1 MSSDNIPIK
10 ESLIT
15 TPINP
20 YGSSKLFSE
29 SIIKDVASINSNFK
43 YVILRYFNVA
53 GADLDGKIGECHNPE
68 THLLPLIVKTALGK
82 RESIKIFGDDYNTP
96 DGTCIRDYIHVC
108 DLADAHIQAL
118 KYLDSNESDTFN
130 CGYGYSVKEVVE
142 TVKKVSN
149 VDFQVEIEK
158 RRVGDP
164 AVLVSENTKI
174 KTKMNWEPKYNDLE
188 LICKTALEWEKR
200 I

>member
-1 MSSDNIPIK
+1 M
-10 ESLIT
+10 
-15 TPINP
+15 
-20 YGSSKLFSE
+20 
-29 SIIKDVASINSNFK
+29 
-43 YVILRYFNVA
+43 
-53 GADLDGKIGECHNPE
+53 
-68 THLLPLIVKTALGK
+68 
-82 RESIKIFGDDYNTP
+82 
-96 DGTCIRDYIHVC
+96 
-108 DLADAHIQAL
+108 

-130 CGYGYSVKEVVE
+130 CGYGYGYSVKEVVE

-149 VDFQVEIEK
+149 VDFKVEIEK